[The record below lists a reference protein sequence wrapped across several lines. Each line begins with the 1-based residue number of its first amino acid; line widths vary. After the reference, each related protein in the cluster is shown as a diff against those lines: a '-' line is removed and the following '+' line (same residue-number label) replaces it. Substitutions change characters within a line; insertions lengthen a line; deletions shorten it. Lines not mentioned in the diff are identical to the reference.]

1 MVEVFKTNVR
11 RRKQATMLLAVLS
24 RKFPSFRINFDLEDC
39 DRILRIEGENVC
51 QEKVTELLS
60 ENGYQ
65 CEVLE

>member
-1 MVEVFKTNVR
+1 MVEVFKTNVQ
-11 RRKQATMLLAVLS
+11 RRKQAKVLLEALS

-51 QEKVTELLS
+51 QEKVAELLS
-60 ENGYQ
+60 ENGYK

>member
-1 MVEVFKTNVR
+1 MVEVFKTNVQR
-11 RRKQATMLLAVLS
+11 RRQAKVLLEALS

-39 DRILRIEGENVC
+39 DRILRIEGENIC
-51 QEKVTELLS
+51 HEKIAELLS